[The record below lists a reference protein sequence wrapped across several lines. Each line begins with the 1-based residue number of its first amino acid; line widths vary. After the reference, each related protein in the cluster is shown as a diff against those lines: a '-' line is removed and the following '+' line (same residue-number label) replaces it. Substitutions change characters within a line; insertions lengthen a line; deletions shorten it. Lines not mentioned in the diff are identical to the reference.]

1 MKRFLS
7 ILFFLVTLSS
17 GTSAVSFKEVPELE
31 KFFKDR
37 GVTGTFVLFDF
48 ATPTFEQQKK
58 ELGLSDRADIQTM
71 GDLFDVEEG
80 RKP

>member
-1 MKRFLS
+1 LIVWNGFIS
-7 ILFFLVTLSS
+7 
-17 GTSAVSFKEVPELE
+17 
-31 KFFKDR
+31 KF
-37 GVTGTFVLFDF
+37 GWNDF

-58 ELGLSDRADIQTM
+58 ELGLSGRADIQTM